1 MTAAQW
7 AGILPG
13 WSGGEAAALLADAA
27 LDWLKRNTKLEFDG
41 AEPES
46 VKALPAGARVFIT
59 RFAELMEDAGHV
71 VSESMAGMS
80 QTFQTGGR
88 AAMLFQLAREL
99 IGPELLTAGTVA
111 FGPRV
116 RRWA

>member
-7 AGILPG
+7 ADILPG
-13 WSGGEAAALLADAA
+13 WTGGEAAALLADAA
-27 LDWLKRNTKLEFDG
+27 LDWLKRNTRLEFDG

-46 VKALPAGARVFIT
+46 VKALPAGARVFIS
-59 RFAELMEDAGHV
+59 RFVEAM

-80 QTFQTGGR
+80 QTFQTGGKS
-88 AAMLFQLAREL
+88 ALLLQLAREL

-116 RRWA
+116 NRWA

>member
-7 AGILPG
+7 ADILPG
-13 WSGGEAAALLADAA
+13 WTGGEAAALLADAA
-27 LDWLKRNTKLEFDG
+27 LDWLKRNTRLEFDG

-46 VKALPAGARVFIT
+46 VKALPAGARVFIS
-59 RFAELMEDAGHV
+59 RFVEAMEDSGYV

-80 QTFQTGGR
+80 QTFQTGGKS
-88 AAMLFQLAREL
+88 ALLLQLAREL

-116 RRWA
+116 NRWA